1 MRSQFLPQVTSHSYC
16 ILDSEQ
22 EREEWASEIRN
33 AKAQLLVSLNITN
46 PNSTLTSS
54 ASTNHVR
61 RALQALPYPPSDQR
75 LATVKASTSLDIASA
90 SGSIHGKVKLSK
102 KAKEKRGVSTERRRK
117 VEHWVPAIW
126 IPDGKTTSC
135 MRCGRMFGW
144 RRRRH
149 HCRLCGRCVCSTC
162 SGRVRFVSPLVSY
175 IFIQCT
181 LF

>member
-1 MRSQFLPQVTSHSYC
+1 MRVRSHSCFSIYNHSYC

-33 AKAQLLVSLNITN
+33 TRAQLLVSLNITN

-54 ASTNHVR
+54 ASTKHVR
-61 RALQALPYPPSDQR
+61 RALQALPYPPSDDR
-75 LATVKASTSLDIASA
+75 LAIVKLSTSLNNNGARA
-90 SGSIHGKVKLSK
+90 KVKFGIKDKGKSGIS
-102 KAKEKRGVSTERRRK
+102 AERRRK

-135 MRCGRMFGW
+135 MRCGKIFGW

-149 HCRLCGRCVCSTC
+149 HCRLCGRCVCAAC
-162 SGRVRFVSPLVSY
+162 SGRVCFLSAFFNHL
-175 IFIQCT
+175 FIQVQI
-181 LF
+181 F